1 MNANVVVCGHTHMQF
16 DRAIGG
22 IRVVNAGS
30 VGMPFGRAGADWVL
44 LGPDVELRHTDYD
57 LARAAERV
65 REAKYPQAE
74 EFATKYILQPPTET
88 EMLELFTRV
97 EIN

>member
-1 MNANVVVCGHTHMQF
+1 
-16 DRAIGG
+16 
-22 IRVVNAGS
+22 
-30 VGMPFGRAGADWVL
+30 MPDTFQISRRSFIKRCSLTAAVTGLPLWL
-44 LGPDVELRHTDYD
+44 VERD

-65 REAKYPQAE
+65 RAAKYPQAE
-74 EFATKYILQPPTET
+74 EFATKYILQPPIEA